1 MLNVF
6 VFLPRLDE
14 AWDVATDAEAPAP
27 DAVADAHRELIRDA
41 LRADLEALLDA
52 ARAADDDAFD
62 ARAAAADAPFYAALA
77 RDCRACPALVDAA
90 DPGAWPA
97 AVDALLARLPT
108 LVDRAAAV
116 AGSDARAYLVEA
128 LAEPVYYLS
137 RRAAAGPDDGADDP
151 LADAFEAASAA
162 EAMDEPRLAAAFS
175 AALRRA
181 VAGGAGRAPELLEA
195 LANADDASELPAKYG
210 AVLGVLRPLL
220 LCKAAAALHDPQ
232 RRATLRRSLA
242 IFPKR
247 SVLAL
252 ARLGALPSSRPFCA
266 TLAGLFV
273 KPSFGGRSVMQ
284 RLATQSLGMPD
295 AYATRD
301 GCLRTAN
308 DSRLTAKALR
318 AEFDDDEL
326 AQRAAALDDDAAAPP
341 PKWLAYTAVD
351 EALARLRGDRR
362 RAAKRALD
370 VDLYLRGAERLVAAY
385 GDDAYVDFFVQ
396 LYPSLLAPVGG
407 ALQDPT
413 LGGADALE
421 AVCDAAAAAIR
432 AFDDDRRS
440 TADQLAALDAA
451 LGRAMGAVLGFGHR
465 LALHEAP
472 ACGALADWASACVDG
487 WRLDLDDGAVAE
499 ALARSPST
507 DEALNR
513 VAPTYTEGLASQWR
527 NRDGAAARDATAAR
541 RAAKPPTPRVADDDP
556 VSFLR
561 VCATGA
567 LADLGYVAVAPSVF
581 AAPLYDGVD
590 GAPDLAPV
598 SALAEA
604 GVARGDAALRGA
616 RDRGWLVAGALPRP
630 RFDLA
635 PRTFLVYRRDAH
647 PDARHGVTFGD
658 LRRLLRTT

>member
-1 MLNVF
+1 M
-6 VFLPRLDE
+6 
-14 AWDVATDAEAPAP
+14 
-27 DAVADAHRELIRDA
+27 
-41 LRADLEALLDA
+41 
-52 ARAADDDAFD
+52 
-62 ARAAAADAPFYAALA
+62 
-77 RDCRACPALVDAA
+77 
-90 DPGAWPA
+90 
-97 AVDALLARLPT
+97 
-108 LVDRAAAV
+108 
-116 AGSDARAYLVEA
+116 
-128 LAEPVYYLS
+128 
-137 RRAAAGPDDGADDP
+137 
-151 LADAFEAASAA
+151 
-162 EAMDEPRLAAAFS
+162 
-175 AALRRA
+175 
-181 VAGGAGRAPELLEA
+181 
-195 LANADDASELPAKYG
+195 
-210 AVLGVLRPLL
+210 
-220 LCKAAAALHDPQ
+220 
-232 RRATLRRSLA
+232 
-242 IFPKR
+242 
-247 SVLAL
+247 
-252 ARLGALPSSRPFCA
+252 
-266 TLAGLFV
+266 
-273 KPSFGGRSVMQ
+273 
-284 RLATQSLGMPD
+284 
-295 AYATRD
+295 
-301 GCLRTAN
+301 
-308 DSRLTAKALR
+308 
-318 AEFDDDEL
+318 
-326 AQRAAALDDDAAAPP
+326 
-341 PKWLAYTAVD
+341 
-351 EALARLRGDRR
+351 
-362 RAAKRALD
+362 
-370 VDLYLRGAERLVAAY
+370 
-385 GDDAYVDFFVQ
+385 
-396 LYPSLLAPVGG
+396 APVGG

-604 GVARGDAALRGA
+604 DVARGDAALRGA